1 MPATSSLLKWQPLP
15 HAAALRVSVQVLHAE
30 PIVNAGLV
38 ALLAGSAHVR
48 AAHAPEDGEAAI
60 QVVITDYADAMTRL
74 PLAPVTGERVMI
86 ISQREREWDVRNAMA
101 AGVHAYLPQRCEA
114 AELQTALEALSQGK
128 RYFNQQLLAL
138 ATQNL
143 PGGGLTQRENQ
154 VLELMAL
161 GCCNKRIAMQLDIGV
176 GTVKSHVKSL
186 FSKLGATA
194 RTHAVVL
201 ATQRGMVS

>member
-1 MPATSSLLKWQPLP
+1 MPARSSLLEWQATP
-15 HAAALRVSVQVLHAE
+15 HAAALRVSVRVRHAE
-30 PIVNAGLV
+30 AIINAGLV
-38 ALLAGSAHVR
+38 ALLAGSPQVR
-48 AAHAPEDGEAAI
+48 AAEAPGDDVVPI
-60 QVVITDYADAMTRL
+60 PVVITDYADAMARL
-74 PLAPVTGERVMI
+74 SLVPATGERVMI

-101 AGVHAYLPQRCEA
+101 AGVHGYLPQRCEV

-128 RYFNQQLLAL
+128 RYFNQELLAL

-143 PGGGLTQRENQ
+143 PGGGLTLRENQ
-154 VLELMAL
+154 VLELLAL
-161 GCCNKRIAMQLDIGV
+161 GCCNKRIAIKLDIGV

-186 FSKLGATA
+186 FNKLGATA

>member
-1 MPATSSLLKWQPLP
+1 MPAPYSLLKWQAMP
-15 HAAALRVSVQVLHAE
+15 HATALRVSVQVLHTE

-38 ALLAGSAHVR
+38 ALLASSPHLR
-48 AAHAPEDGEAAI
+48 PAHAPEDGVAPI
-60 QVVITDYADAMTRL
+60 QVVITDYADAMARL
-74 PLAPVTGERVMI
+74 SQAPATGERVMI

-101 AGVHAYLPQRCEA
+101 AGVHGYLPQRCEA

-128 RYFNQQLLAL
+128 RYFNQELLAL

-161 GCCNKRIAMQLDIGV
+161 GCCNKRIALQLDIGV
-176 GTVKSHVKSL
+176 GTVKSHIKSL
-186 FSKLGATA
+186 FHKLGATA